1 MKLRS
6 LSRGFLGTLIK
17 VVTVLFLIS
26 IVATTISVEGCR
38 TLSIR
43 PGPKSEA
50 QEVVMEVTGYDS
62 GPKSCGWKRDWL
74 GRPVYSSGPN
84 KGKRKVV
91 GITASG
97 KRAKHGTIA
106 ADTSIYPFGT
116 IMYIPGYGYG
126 IVEDRG
132 GAIKGKNRIDL
143 WFSSE
148 SKALKWGRQKNVRV
162 QVWLPGKNK

>member
-1 MKLRS
+1 MLFKGFF
-6 LSRGFLGTLIK
+6 RGFLGTLIK
-17 VVTVLFLIS
+17 LFTILVLFS
-26 IVATTISVEGCR
+26 IIAATISAEGCR
-38 TLSIR
+38 TLSVR
-43 PGPKSEA
+43 PGPKSKA
-50 QEVVMEVTGYDS
+50 QTVVMEVTGYDS
-62 GPKSCGWKRDWL
+62 GPASCGWERDWL

-116 IMYIPGYGYG
+116 IMYVPGYGYG
-126 IVEDRG
+126 VVEDRG
-132 GAIKGKNRIDL
+132 GAIKGKHRIDL

-148 SKALKWGRQKNVRV
+148 SKARKWGRQKNLKV
-162 QVWLPGKNK
+162 QVWLPEEKK